1 MRCDAARLRGKI
13 LSSMLIVVRAT
24 RSIIAEAREFPSM
37 LFVIADQ
44 PLHVIGKATATV
56 CFYSF
61 HIPLK
66 HIRLPKR
73 IAVCEEPRAHEIT
86 FGNVIR

>member
-1 MRCDAARLRGKI
+1 MPI
-13 LSSMLIVVRAT
+13 
-24 RSIIAEAREFPSM
+24 
-37 LFVIADQ
+37 LFVITDQ
-44 PLHVIGKATATV
+44 FLHVIGKATATV

-61 HIPLK
+61 HTPRK

-73 IAVCEEPRAHEIT
+73 IAVCEERLAHEIT